1 MPIASLPALSQM
13 QQVAGCFNFKRF
25 ALLTLF
31 HGNFI
36 AASHQFWQDWNIRFK

>member
-13 QQVAGCFNFKRF
+13 QQVAGFFKLKRF
-25 ALLTLF
+25 AFLTLF

-36 AASHQFWQDWNIRFK
+36 ATSHQFWQDWDIRFK